1 MLRGIYG
8 AVVKAVSHTV
18 QAIRDSDQVAA
29 EEVMKMNNEIK
40 RLSDEMLA
48 RRSERLGR
56 KESKYLEAAKID
68 MSLIDK
74 MHRIYSLAKRIA
86 REVLPKELATIE

>member
-1 MLRGIYG
+1 
-8 AVVKAVSHTV
+8 VSHTV
-18 QAIRDSDQVAA
+18 LAIRDNDQTAA

-40 RLSDEMLA
+40 RRSDEMLA

-56 KESKYLEAAKID
+56 KESKYLAAARLD

-74 MHRIYSLAKRIA
+74 MLRIYSLAKRIA
-86 REVLPKELATIE
+86 REILPKELARIES